1 MYTFP
6 SPFPDPSRLGGKIS
20 HSGSRVMGGK
30 YRGQWQLDKGLRQC
44 RGAPGQGHE
53 GSRRSGSRRDY
64 NLSDPVLESRG
75 TCGHWHLKCGQSE
88 LRRAV
93 SIRHTLGLSDFVK
106 DCHCGL
112 DCFCQKFRI
121 SSPNV

>member
-1 MYTFP
+1 MYTCP
-6 SPFPDPSRLGGKIS
+6 SPFPDSSRLGGKIP
-20 HSGSRVMGGK
+20 HSGSWVMGGK

-53 GSRRSGSRRDY
+53 GSQHSGSRRDY

-75 TCGHWHLKCGQSE
+75 TCGHWHLKRGQSE

-93 SIRHTLGLSDFVK
+93 SIRQHAGFVGLSERLSLWA
-106 DCHCGL
+106 GL
-112 DCFCQKFRI
+112 FLPEVQNFK
-121 SSPNV
+121 S